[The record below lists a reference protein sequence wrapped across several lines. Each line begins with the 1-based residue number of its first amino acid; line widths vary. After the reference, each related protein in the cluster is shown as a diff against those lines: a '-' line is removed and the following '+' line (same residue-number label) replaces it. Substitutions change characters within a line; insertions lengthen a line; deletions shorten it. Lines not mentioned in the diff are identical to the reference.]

1 MKHFMEVDNE
11 VGFGTK
17 VVFLKP
23 WLLAVDTS
31 YYY

>member
-1 MKHFMEVDNE
+1 MEVPNND
-11 VGFGTK
+11 TK

-23 WLLAVDTS
+23 WLLVADTS